1 MADMKNKPA
10 MSHEDLL
17 INNRFSSCGTDEL
30 LSLWNA
36 LLLFHA
42 NGYIAQGSPLEQ
54 YQQMYVDT
62 SAPGMCMVEMEI
74 HLLQAIAVKF
84 AEEKNGGNAI

>member
-1 MADMKNKPA
+1 MSILKNNPA
-10 MSHEDLL
+10 MSHEELL
-17 INNRFSSCGTDEL
+17 KNNRFSNCDTEEL

-42 NGYIAQGSPLEQ
+42 NGYVAQGSPLEQ
-54 YQQMYVDT
+54 YQQVYVEN
-62 SAPGMCMVEMEI
+62 SAPGMCMIEMEI

-84 AEEKNGGNAI
+84 EEEHNGGNKA